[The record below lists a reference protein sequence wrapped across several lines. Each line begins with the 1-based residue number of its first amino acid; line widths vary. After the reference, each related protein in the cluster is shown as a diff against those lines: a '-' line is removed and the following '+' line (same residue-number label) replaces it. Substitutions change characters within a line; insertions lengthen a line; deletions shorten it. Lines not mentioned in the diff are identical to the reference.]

1 MFLKSDAYRAI
12 EREQPSF
19 CDWRGTNILMIVYE
33 WDDVRG
39 GPEALASLRLAARLR
54 DAGARIHVLTAVGE
68 QRWQSKWDVT
78 VVPTAPLAPQRLI
91 RAWQMIRTGI
101 PESECLWVRGA
112 VRAGMG
118 VLSSLPT
125 DTLIYGR
132 AMPGASNI
140 IAWHLA
146 KLTGLPWV
154 AHFSDEWPPVQALS
168 RGRAWLAPYK
178 APLFQFWR
186 HRILR
191 DAGAL
196 TFTNPRQAATV
207 LGNTGRRYRSKAF
220 VVTHL
225 GSESR
230 VRSRP
235 QQYESFHIVH
245 TGNLNPPGHTSEPLM
260 RGLRIFLDR
269 TPAAKGTVRLTQAG
283 WSNGD
288 MPEWTKR
295 YDLDDVVRMVGRLPQ
310 AEVAQLI
317 DDASLLVGFDY
328 TRSDSATL
336 LSKLPDYVSAR
347 RPILVITAPGSAMGG
362 LFREDGV
369 GLTAHYDSPTEVA
382 ECLSSVF
389 AAWQSRSDSFLA
401 RNTAVASFSS
411 RCVLAELAAACTVA
425 RRARHATSEKSRP
438 PARLGEERSQ

>member
-1 MFLKSDAYRAI
+1 M
-12 EREQPSF
+12 
-19 CDWRGTNILMIVYE
+19 
-33 WDDVRG
+33 
-39 GPEALASLRLAARLR
+39 
-54 DAGARIHVLTAVGE
+54 
-68 QRWQSKWDVT
+68 
-78 VVPTAPLAPQRLI
+78 
-91 RAWQMIRTGI
+91 GI
-101 PESECLWVRGA
+101 
-112 VRAGMG
+112 
-118 VLSSLPT
+118 LSSLPT

-146 KLTGLPWV
+146 QLTGLPWV
-154 AHFSDEWPPVQALS
+154 AHFSDEWPSVQARS
-168 RGRAWLAPYK
+168 HAKAWLAPHK
-178 APLFQFWR
+178 APLFHLWR

-196 TFTNPRQAATV
+196 TFTNPHQSAAV
-207 LGNTGRRYRSKAF
+207 LGSTGERYRSKSF

-245 TGNLNPPGHTSEPLM
+245 TGNLNPPGHTSESLM
-260 RGLRIFLDR
+260 RGLRMFLDR
-269 TPAAKGTVRLTQAG
+269 TPAARGKVRFTQAG

-288 MPEWTKR
+288 VPEWTR
-295 YDLDDVVRMVGRLPQ
+295 RCNLGDVVRMVGRLSQ
-310 AEVAQLI
+310 ADVAQLM
-317 DDASLLVGFDY
+317 DEASLLVGFDY
-328 TRSDSATL
+328 TRCDSATL

-347 RPILVITAPGSAMGG
+347 RPILVITAPGSAMGH

-401 RNTAVASFSS
+401 SNSAVASFSDC
-411 RCVLAELAAACTVA
+411 RVLAELAAAFSVA
-425 RRARHATSEKSRP
+425 RRARHPTSEQSRP
-438 PARLGEERSQ
+438 LAHLGEERLG